1 MIDHGRYI
9 VDHDEVGRRQ
19 QCSKEAAATRMNESN
34 NIAQRKNVNVY
45 RSHNRLNTPPLHAK
59 KSTWTRI
66 SFLFCLLAEQ
76 SWADVVPLLSH
87 TQQKQQQQRQ
97 QIQDMTIDGF
107 WNCSSSSSNVFPC
120 FLLFL
125 LLLTTSIKTSLRL
138 PLSTPFLFK
147 SIYPHKTTEFT
158 HTPHET
164 ETK

>member
-19 QCSKEAAATRMNESN
+19 QCSKEAAATRINESN
-34 NIAQRKNVNVY
+34 NIAQRENVNVY

-59 KSTWTRI
+59 KTTWTRI

-120 FLLFL
+120 FLLVI
-125 LLLTTSIKTSLRL
+125 TDDVYQNVAS
-138 PLSTPFLFK
+138 STPFHSF
-147 SIYPHKTTEFT
+147 SIQEYLSTQDNRLHSHTTRNRN
-158 HTPHET
+158 
-164 ETK
+164 